1 MSFFKKPDVSLDV
14 NAAPTFFL
22 ELSPSMKPISEF
34 KDSVWESQVQ
44 AIKAQ
49 QQVQSDLNRIMEL
62 KAESAEGLTTYSMNR
77 AFKNLVSAEDML
89 HIMKKH
95 DVTMR
100 LNVMRNN
107 AHVANHTCMELS
119 PSVLQGLLDSEADDG
134 LKTVHLRTTSD
145 VGHEFAAHGD
155 MFVTLSEAANGSHV
169 FSHVDYSITDEANA
183 KLCG

>member
-14 NAAPTFFL
+14 DASPTFFL

-49 QQVQSDLNRIMEL
+49 QQAQSDLNRIMEL
-62 KAESAEGLTTYSMNR
+62 NVEAAEGLTTYSMNR
-77 AFKNLVSAEDML
+77 AFKNLVCAEDML

-100 LNVMRNN
+100 LNIMRNN
-107 AHVANHTCMELS
+107 SHVANHTCMELS
-119 PSVLQGLLDSEADDG
+119 PSVLQGLLDSETGEG
-134 LKTVHLRTTSD
+134 LKTVQLRTTSD
-145 VGHEFAAHGD
+145 MGNEIAAHGN
-155 MFVTLSEAANGSHV
+155 MFVTLREAANGSHV